1 VLEVIPEG
9 ENVGIVGRNR
19 DLEGNSEGNLEGT
32 EGHGGWKLEA
42 GKQEQGGLGLSL
54 CARPLQTLIHRVRN
68 WKLEVR
74 AKDCDRSLSQYS
86 N

>member
-19 DLEGNSEGNLEGT
+19 GSEGNLEGNLEGT
-32 EGHGGWKLEA
+32 EGHGGWELEA
-42 GKQEQGGLGLSL
+42 GKQEWSGLGLSL
-54 CARPLQTLIHRVRN
+54 CARPLQTLVHGVRN
-68 WKLEVR
+68 WTSEVR
-74 AKDCDRSLSQYS
+74 AKDCDGSLSQYS